1 MRSYTAEELVTQ
13 TGFDRRTIAYYI
25 QQGLLPRVGRRGPR
39 TRYPGYVRDRLLF
52 IRRVREAEEAGE
64 IEPMSLSELRELFE
78 QAHPELIARVADRRL
93 SAADA
98 LQALAAEPGHVRT
111 DRGPAARH
119 LARERAFRAKTS
131 TRGSAPNLEAGPDR
145 DTGADLWI
153 EPDEAEGPGRSAESL
168 IADEPREAAYVA
180 AMSPEFAGPPG
191 VSDSRQPPVAS
202 SAPEE
207 GDSAPPE
214 GLAAALSEELL
225 EGLAAA
231 LSEELSEL
239 QLRAQDLQHRK
250 PGLTERWMR
259 VKISSEISLSVRG
272 IADEDAP
279 LLDSAGRHLRRLID
293 RRGNR
298 RDR

>member
-1 MRSYTAEELVTQ
+1 MTYTLKRMRSYTAEELATQ

-52 IRRVREAEEAGE
+52 IRSVREAEEAGE
-64 IEPMSLSELRELFE
+64 MEPMSLSDLRELFE

-98 LQALAAEPGHVRT
+98 LQALPEPGNVRS
-111 DRGPAARH
+111 DRGPEARH
-119 LARERAFRAKTS
+119 LARERAFRAKA
-131 TRGSAPNLEAGPDR
+131 SARRSVPNLEAEPDR
-145 DTGADLWI
+145 DTGADQRV
-153 EPDEAEGPGRSAESL
+153 EPDEAEGPGRSAES
-168 IADEPREAAYVA
+168 IKADEPHEAAWPA
-180 AMSPEFAGPPG
+180 GMSPEFAAGSPG
-191 VSDSRQPPVAS
+191 ISDSRQPPVAS
-202 SAPEE
+202 PPPEE
-207 GDSAPPE
+207 RDPAPP
-214 GLAAALSEELL
+214 

-239 QLRAQDLQHRK
+239 QFRAQDRQRRK

-259 VKISSEISLSVRG
+259 VKIAPDIALSVRW
-272 IADEDAP
+272 ITDEDAP
-279 LLDSAGRHLRRLID
+279 LLDSAGRRLRRLIG

-298 RDR
+298 GNR

>member
-78 QAHPELIARVADRRL
+78 QAHPELIARVSDRRL
-93 SAADA
+93 SAAEV
-98 LQALAAEPGHVRT
+98 LQAVAEPGHVRS

-119 LARERAFRAKTS
+119 LARERAFRAKA
-131 TRGSAPNLEAGPDR
+131 SARRSVPNLEAGSDR
-145 DTGADLWI
+145 DTGADRWA

-202 SAPEE
+202 SSPEE

-214 GLAAALSEELL
+214 GLAKALSEELL

-239 QLRAQDLQHRK
+239 QLRAQDFQHRK

-259 VKISSEISLSVRG
+259 VKISPNISLSVRG